1 VNGVKKIKDLGVFSV
16 TTFSSLFAYV
26 WLWICLL
33 DMQVD
38 MTEAILTFV
47 FFPTLV
53 ITCYSI
59 DCYNASKE
67 KKEEGEGDDPVVIKK
82 SYVDVM
88 RVLIK
93 DKTGQ

>member
-1 VNGVKKIKDLGVFSV
+1 
-16 TTFSSLFAYV
+16 
-26 WLWICLL
+26 
-33 DMQVD
+33 MQVD